1 MYYLTVANSKGED
14 LVRREAFADYGDAMA
29 ALSRYLRP
37 MWPRSV
43 LQFSTELINGKFAR
57 TYMQVRRP
65 NDLDPGDEFYDRQLH
80 LAKKQ
85 HNMYDY
91 DEGYLFVIES
101 DFGIEEAAAT
111 NNDDDDDDDS
121 TE

>member
-1 MYYLTVANSKGED
+1 LA
-14 LVRREAFADYGDAMA
+14 RIADYGDAMA

-37 MWPRSV
+37 RWQRSV
-43 LQFSTELINGKFAR
+43 LVFSTALNNGKFAR

-65 NDLDPGDEFYDRQLH
+65 NDLDPGHVFYDSQLH

-101 DFGIEEAAAT
+101 EYGIEECAAT
-111 NNDDDDDDDS
+111 NDDDDGS
-121 TE
+121 TGA